1 MKNQPHSRA
10 LSAVVVGAG
19 RIAEEHLR
27 FLCGS
32 SQAKL
37 AGVCDSSPTMATL
50 GAERFGGSAF
60 TDYRTMLKQVKPDV
74 VHVLTPPHTHVALAG
89 DALEIGAHVIV
100 EKPITPSRTEFDR
113 LWRRAEQH
121 ERLLIE
127 DHNYRFNAPV
137 CEIERLVREGVL
149 GDVREVEVRMAL
161 GIRSAGGRY
170 ADENLPHPS
179 HRLPAGVLHE
189 FLTHLCYLALRFVGS
204 PSKAA
209 DPEFERVRAAWSNHG
224 GGDLFKYDDLDAIV
238 VVSPVHLRI
247 RFDAHSRPECLE
259 LVVRGTRG
267 TARTDLFQPHVLL
280 NIPRS
285 GPDQLTPVINQR
297 LAGRELKRAARRNL
311 VNKVMQKTPYE
322 GLQTFLDL
330 TYRSLLDNTEPPV
343 THDDMARTIDLIEA
357 LLDEA
362 NRI

>member
-1 MKNQPHSRA
+1 VRLTTA
-10 LSAVVVGAG
+10 IVGAG

-27 FLCGS
+27 FLHGS
-32 SQAKL
+32 SL
-37 AGVCDSSPTMATL
+37 AQLTGICDQSPTMAAL
-50 GAERFGGSAF
+50 AAQRFGGAAF
-60 TDYRTMLKQVKPDV
+60 TDFRTMLRELRPDV
-74 VHVLTPPHTHVALAG
+74 VHVLTPPRTHVAVARQALAT
-89 DALEIGAHVIV
+89 GAHVIV
-100 EKPITPSRTEFDR
+100 EKPIAPTRTEFDG
-113 LWRRAEQH
+113 LWRHAEACD
-121 ERLLIE
+121 RLLIE

-137 CEIERLVREGVL
+137 REIERLVHEGEL
-149 GDVREVEVRMAL
+149 GEVREVEVRMAL

-170 ADENLPHPS
+170 ADANLPHPS
-179 HRLPAGVLHE
+179 HQLPAGVLHE

-204 PSKAA
+204 PSKASGS
-209 DPEFERVRAAWSNHG
+209 EFERVRAAWSNHG

-238 VVSPVHLRI
+238 VVGPVHLRI
-247 RFDAHSRPECLE
+247 RFDAHTRPECLE

-267 TARTDLFQPHVLL
+267 TARTDLFQPHVLV

-285 GPDQLTPVINQR
+285 GPDQLAPIINQR

-311 VNKVMQKTPYE
+311 VNRVMQKTPYE

-330 TYRSLLDNTEPPV
+330 TYRSLHDSTEPPV
-343 THDDMARTIDLIEA
+343 THGDMARTIDLIEA